1 MRSACALAW
10 YRALYEG
17 LVVGGDVTL
26 GRGVTLRVVK
36 GGRMVIGEGARIEA
50 GCDLVSYSLLEIGPR
65 AFVGQGS
72 ILVATDRISI
82 GADALIAAYSTIR
95 DHDHSV
101 DVQQSREDL
110 TMSPVIIGDNVW
122 IGTKA
127 SILKGVRIGSNAVIG
142 AHALVNKN
150 VAEGAVVG
158 GIPARELG
166 KSR

>member
-1 MRSACALAW
+1 M
-10 YRALYEG
+10 YEG
-17 LVVGGDVTL
+17 LVIGRNVRL
-26 GRGVTLRVVK
+26 GRGATLRVVK
-36 GGRMVIGEGARIEA
+36 GGRMVIGDGARIEA
-50 GCDLVSYSLLEIGPR
+50 GCDLVSYGLLEIGPR
-65 AFVGQGS
+65 AFVGRGS

-101 DVQQSREDL
+101 DSRQSREDL
-110 TMSPVIIGDNVW
+110 KMSPVIIGDNVW

-142 AHALVNKN
+142 AHALVNSD
-150 VAEGAVVG
+150 VAEGSVVG

-166 KSR
+166 KSQVG